1 MPASTWENMLKQS
14 GHKHGKLLKILK
26 HNKPKERKFGKGA
39 RRCQRCGRYDGIIRR
54 YGLMLCKDCFKE
66 VAPLLGFAKLGE

>member
-1 MPASTWENMLKQS
+1 MSSSSWEKMLKQS

-39 RRCQRCGRYDGIIRR
+39 RRCERCGRYDGIIRR
-54 YGLMLCKDCFKE
+54 YGINLCWNCFKE
-66 VAPLLGFAKLGE
+66 VAQEMGFFKYGE